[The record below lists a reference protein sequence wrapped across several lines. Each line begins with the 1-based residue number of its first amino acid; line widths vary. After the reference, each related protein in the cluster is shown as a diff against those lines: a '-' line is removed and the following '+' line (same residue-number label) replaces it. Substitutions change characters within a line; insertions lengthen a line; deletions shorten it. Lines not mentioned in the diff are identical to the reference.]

1 MELYSLVKGAEVI
14 GYRVVVPELKR
25 AYDINANLFKS
36 YASGVL
42 DLANLKS
49 LFMHQEQNGRWYT
62 SGEKNR
68 NEGIST
74 YIELIYD
81 TEVCNLIDLLSH
93 ARDCVFGVTEVSF
106 RDRNWVV
113 EDIDLSQGILMLG
126 KGSGLSRDADT
137 AFIKEVFYS
146 SRIA

>member
-42 DLANLKS
+42 DLVNLKS
-49 LFMHQEQNGRWYT
+49 LFMHQEQNGKWYT
-62 SGEKNR
+62 EGEKDR
-68 NEGIST
+68 REGVST

-81 TEVCNLIDLLSH
+81 TEVCNLIDILSY
-93 ARDCVFGVTEVSF
+93 ARNCVFGETKVTF
-106 RDRNWVV
+106 RDRTWVV

-137 AFIKEVFYS
+137 AYIKEVF
-146 SRIA
+146 SRSKTA

>member
-1 MELYSLVKGAEVI
+1 MELYSLVKGAEAI

-42 DLANLKS
+42 DLVNLKS
-49 LFMHQEQNGRWYT
+49 LFMHQEQNGKWYT
-62 SGEKNR
+62 EGEKNH

-81 TEVCNLIDLLSH
+81 TEVCNLVDILSF
-93 ARDCVFGVTEVSF
+93 ARDCVFGVTEVLF
-106 RDRNWVV
+106 RERRWIV
-113 EDIDLSQGILMLG
+113 EDVDLSQGILMLG
-126 KGSGLSRDADT
+126 KGSGISRDADT
-137 AFIKEVFYS
+137 AYIKQVFPRS
-146 SRIA
+146 KTA